1 MDRARTVAGEPVS
14 GRLGARREPG
24 AFAPDAGS
32 PETLGLMPAPPGA
45 RIGFEVAAEV
55 RLEKAREAMDHFA
68 ARVARLEH
76 EREAV
81 RSTGTSDTAALDR
94 AIATTRRR
102 LAIAELAE
110 SAILVEMAG
119 PAQPPPGPR

>member
-1 MDRARTVAGEPVS
+1 
-14 GRLGARREPG
+14 
-24 AFAPDAGS
+24 
-32 PETLGLMPAPPGA
+32 MPAPPGA
-45 RIGFEVAAEV
+45 RVGVEVAAEV
-55 RLEKAREAMDHFA
+55 RLEQAREAMDRFA

-81 RSTGTSDTAALDR
+81 GSGGTTDTAALDR

-110 SAILVEMAG
+110 RAILVEMAG
-119 PAQPPPGPR
+119 PAQLFPGPH